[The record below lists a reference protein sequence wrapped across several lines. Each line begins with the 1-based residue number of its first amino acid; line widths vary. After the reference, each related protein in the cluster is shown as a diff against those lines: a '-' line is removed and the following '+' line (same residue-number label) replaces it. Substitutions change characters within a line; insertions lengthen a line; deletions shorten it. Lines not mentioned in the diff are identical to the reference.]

1 LKGGILLIMVE
12 ELLTQIAAQGLL
24 GILLVIIGVAYY
36 RKDLKCSDLQEKR
49 LEDMVVVKDQY
60 TKLITEVN
68 STLDRLV
75 SLIKGREGGGNAV

>member
-1 LKGGILLIMVE
+1 MVE

>member
-1 LKGGILLIMVE
+1 MKGGILLIMVE